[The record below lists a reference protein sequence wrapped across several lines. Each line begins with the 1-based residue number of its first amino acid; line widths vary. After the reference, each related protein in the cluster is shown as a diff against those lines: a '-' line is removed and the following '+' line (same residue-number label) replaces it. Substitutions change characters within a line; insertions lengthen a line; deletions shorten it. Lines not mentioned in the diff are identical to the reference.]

1 MNGIWPNIIIAA
13 ITAFITWFF
22 NRLTIIA
29 EIRKAQKDKINEN
42 RIKLYTKCYEI
53 LEQNL
58 ANTNIVFENDYR
70 NSLIEIKAQMK
81 LLASNHVLH
90 AFTNY
95 YTWASSVF
103 NDYISFCHEKDPIEF
118 YTVTGPDGTEDEVPA
133 FNESDLETF
142 RRLADNYIV
151 ERNIEDR
158 TVRSKI
164 QSILDAMRDDLGN
177 DKYTEDFHI

>member
-1 MNGIWPNIIIAA
+1 MA
-13 ITAFITWFF
+13 
-22 NRLTIIA
+22 
-29 EIRKAQKDKINEN
+29 
-42 RIKLYTKCYEI
+42 
-53 LEQNL
+53 
-58 ANTNIVFENDYR
+58 
-70 NSLIEIKAQMK
+70 
-81 LLASNHVLH
+81 
-90 AFTNY
+90 
-95 YTWASSVF
+95 WASSVF